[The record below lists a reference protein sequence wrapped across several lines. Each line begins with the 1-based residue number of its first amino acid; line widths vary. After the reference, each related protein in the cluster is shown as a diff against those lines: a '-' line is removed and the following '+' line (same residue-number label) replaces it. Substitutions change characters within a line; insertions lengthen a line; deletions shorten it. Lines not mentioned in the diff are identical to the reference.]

1 MQVSE
6 TTKIPQNW
14 QQFLR
19 VGDNKAGLFHFLTNV
34 PLADVVTKTVM
45 MTYDST
51 VVQFGES
58 VDTSEISPCS
68 HEEADTR
75 LLLHCLHA
83 ARSGM
88 KRIIIRTVDTDVVVL
103 AVAFFD
109 RLLVDKLWIHFGT
122 GKHTRVIAVHDLAT
136 VLGAQKCRALPVF
149 HALTGCDTVSSFSG
163 KGKKSMWQTW
173 SAFPDV
179 TAAFLELSDSGHS
192 PDDISEATISLLE
205 RFIVVVYDRT
215 SELSDLNSC
224 RRQLFTKKCRSLELL
239 PPTSDAF
246 CLHVKRAVLQ
256 GVHVWGK
263 SLQIE
268 PEPVCPS
275 KWGWVKKD
283 DQWTPVWMTLPEVSK
298 VCRELIHCC
307 CKKDCARRCKC
318 VKANLT
324 CTALR
329 RCDNE

>member
-6 TTKIPQNW
+6 TTTIPQNW

-19 VGDNKAGLFHFLTNV
+19 VDDNKAGLFHFLTNV

-83 ARSGM
+83 ARSDM

-122 GKHTRVIAVHDLAT
+122 GKHTRVIAVHDLVT

-256 GVHVWGK
+256 GV
-263 SLQIE
+263 L
-268 PEPVCPS
+268 
-275 KWGWVKKD
+275 
-283 DQWTPVWMTLPEVSK
+283 LP
-298 VCRELIHCC
+298 RAPFDHI
-307 CKKDCARRCKC
+307 
-318 VKANLT
+318 
-324 CTALR
+324 
-329 RCDNE
+329 